1 MPLMTPEEKTET
13 PLKRTEF
20 LILAALEDGPLH
32 GYGLVQAI
40 EQRTDGAVA
49 IRPGDLYRVLHRLVQ
64 RGLLEEAGRRK
75 PRGSEER
82 RTTYRSTRRGRTALR
97 QEAHVLSG
105 VIATLEGSA

>member
-1 MPLMTPEEKTET
+1 MAPEDKAAV

-20 LILAALEDGPLH
+20 LILAVLEDGPLH

-40 EQRTDGAVA
+40 EQRTHGAVT

-64 RGLLEEAGRRK
+64 RGLLEEAGRRR

-82 RTTYRSTRRGRTALR
+82 RTTYRSTRLGKSALH
-97 QEAHVLSG
+97 QEAHLLSG
-105 VIATLEGSA
+105 VIATLEGPA